1 MGDRANYAVLRDGAL
16 GLYEAHWGASRLTVE
31 LLPGPDAATALFTGR
46 APADR
51 WLDDVAGQGGA
62 LVDHDRRRL
71 LYHAVDAGGY
81 AGRAAVREV
90 LRRTWPGWRID
101 WAWDG
106 QGDLADAAGQDRA
119 AIRSDAPPLEL
130 WPSYDQEHWINCLVT
145 VTDGG
150 KTRAYAI
157 DTDFAD
163 VLGRG
168 VGLID
173 ELADWP
179 TVEHC
184 ASLPESGVHFDVA
197 ERAAGFWTVQPLCGR
212 HEQMA
217 ARRPDWTWSMWN
229 DRYTEQLAR
238 TDHAVTCPEPD
249 MARAYATLRE
259 RAARLTRAE
268 HRVLEAIDELAANA
282 S

>member
-1 MGDRANYAVLRDGAL
+1 MGDRPNYAVLRDGSWT
-16 GLYEAHWGASRLTVE
+16 LYEAQWGASRLGVE
-31 LLPGPDAATALFTGR
+31 LLPGPERATAAFTGR
-46 APADR
+46 TPADR
-51 WLDDVAGQGGA
+51 WLDDVTGQGGA
-62 LVDHDRRRL
+62 VVDHDRRRL
-71 LYHAVDAGGY
+71 LYYAAETDGY
-81 AGRAAVREV
+81 AGRAAVHEV

-106 QGDLADAAGQDRA
+106 QGDLAAYAGQDRSA
-119 AIRSDAPPLEL
+119 VRTDDPPLDL

-145 VTDGG
+145 VADGG
-150 KTRAYAI
+150 RTRAYAI

-168 VGLID
+168 ADLIG

-184 ASLPESGVHFDVA
+184 ATLPQSGVHLDA
-197 ERAAGFWTVQPLCGR
+197 ERRSAGFWTVQPLCGR
-212 HEQMA
+212 HERAA
-217 ARRPDWTWSMWN
+217 ARRPDWTWTMWN

-238 TDHAVTCPEPD
+238 TDHTVTCPEPD
-249 MARAYATLRE
+249 MAKAYATLRE
-259 RAARLTRAE
+259 RASWMHRADP
-268 HRVLEAIDELAANA
+268 RILEVIDELAAGV